1 MRLYPDWRE
10 LCFTNFYDV
19 LVMGWI
25 VQVAGL
31 VVGAIGAGKQYQA
44 EKQAASNQEALAR
57 YNYAI
62 QEQNIRQQQALAQ
75 WSAKAQARMAMANAA
90 IAQQTAETNA
100 RNIENQAEG
109 VRRRGVEEQRR
120 MRDDH
125 QRFLGGVRARAAKSG
140 VVTDVAGPAG
150 SYLESVRTMA
160 LVANDVWWE
169 MNTQR
174 DSLQWDARMQRY
186 GGEVARAQYGMEA
199 AMAKAE
205 GSLAPIR
212 ARMQLRQAQ
221 FERMAGLNQAS
232 GMRSAARAQAW
243 SNTGSLLSS
252 AGSMMPSGGMGTSA
266 GSAGGGSA
274 WAGAKVT
281 GKSSMGGHS
290 MGGSFAAMG

>member
-1 MRLYPDWRE
+1 
-10 LCFTNFYDV
+10 
-19 LVMGWI
+19 MGWI

-75 WSAKAQARMAMANAA
+75 WSAKSQSRMAMANAA
-90 IAQQTAETNA
+90 MAQQTAETNA
-100 RNIENQAEG
+100 RNTENQAEG

-120 MRDDH
+120 MRDDN
-125 QRFLGGVRARAAKSG
+125 QRFLGGVRARGAKSG
-140 VVTDVAGPAG
+140 VVSDLGSTAE
-150 SYLESVRTMA
+150 SYLESVRMMTLA
-160 LVANDVWWE
+160 ANDAWWE

-174 DSLQWDARMQRY
+174 DSLLWDARMQRY
-186 GGEVARAQYGMEA
+186 GGAVAGAQYGMDA

-221 FERMAGLNQAS
+221 YERLAGLNQAS
-232 GMRSAARAQAW
+232 GMRSAASAQAW

-252 AGSMMPSGGMGTSA
+252 AGGMMTSA
-266 GSAGGGSA
+266 
-274 WAGAKVT
+274 AGAAAA
-281 GKSSMGGHS
+281 GK
-290 MGGSFAAMG
+290 